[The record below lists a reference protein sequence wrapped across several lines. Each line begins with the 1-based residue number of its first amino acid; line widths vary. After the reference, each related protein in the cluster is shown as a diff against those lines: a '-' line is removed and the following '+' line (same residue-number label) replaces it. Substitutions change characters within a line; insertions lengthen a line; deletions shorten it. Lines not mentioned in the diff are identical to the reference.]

1 MHKKRPLVKPMMI
14 VSSTGYYV
22 SVLGPYLSNNKNND
36 AKIIMH
42 ALSNN
47 VESMKSWL
55 NEDDVIIVDRGFRDS
70 LEFLHELGI
79 KTEIPSFLK
88 KGQKQHDVVDSNSS
102 RLTTKI
108 RWIVE
113 SANGRMK
120 CWKYLANVVPNSQI
134 PNIGDDVRLVCV
146 IYQTNI

>member
-1 MHKKRPLVKPMMI
+1 
-14 VSSTGYYV
+14 
-22 SVLGPYLSNNKNND
+22 
-36 AKIIMH
+36 
-42 ALSNN
+42 
-47 VESMKSWL
+47 MKQT
-55 NEDDVIIVDRGFRDS
+55 
-70 LEFLHELGI
+70 I
-79 KTEIPSFLK
+79 K
-88 KGQKQHDVVDSNSS
+88 KQHDVVDSNSS

-146 IYQTNI
+146 IYQTNICCILFSKHVYFVFLPLIIDYPVC